1 MVIAVNYRKIQWPQ
15 HVDDS
20 YNTLRY
26 VMQEAESFHI
36 DPTRIVVSGAS
47 AGGQIAALLQLRLQ
61 HDIDAMAAA
70 GISTSIQPPK
80 LQGMVLYYPVTDPAD
95 DCQATFRVPFAI
107 PFIAY
112 KPWQSFMHWFFE
124 FYALKGKETLLHG
137 ASPLRLLVEEN
148 RSMRQMRNT
157 R

>member
-1 MVIAVNYRKIQWPQ
+1 MIAVNYRKFQWPQ

-26 VMQEAESFHI
+26 VMQEAERFGI
-36 DPTRIVVSGAS
+36 DTSRITVSGAS

-61 HDIDAMAAA
+61 NDVDRMLTA
-70 GISTSIQPPK
+70 GVSKSALPPK

-95 DCQATFRVPFAI
+95 DCQATFRIPFAL

-124 FYALKGKETLLHG
+124 FYALKGVETLLHG

-148 RSMRQMRNT
+148 R
-157 R
+157 